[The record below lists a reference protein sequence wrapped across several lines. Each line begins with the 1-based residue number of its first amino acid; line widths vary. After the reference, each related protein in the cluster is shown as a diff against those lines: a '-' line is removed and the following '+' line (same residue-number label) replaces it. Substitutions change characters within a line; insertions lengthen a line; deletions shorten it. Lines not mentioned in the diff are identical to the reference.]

1 MADSRRR
8 RQQALERGR
17 LPDQQEKLDD
27 RQCEPSSDPPLPPMP
42 INELRAI
49 STFTRAVEL
58 GSIRGAAQSLGVTPQ
73 AASQAIA
80 QLEAHLGVRLLHRT
94 TRRLALTEEGQHFL
108 ERTRPALA
116 TLERALLTTRESKD
130 EIAGPLRIVGPRS
143 SFATLLM
150 PLLDAFCRAHP
161 DIQPDVQLDDGLGD
175 WVRDRVDVGFR
186 MGRSPAEGV
195 IGRLLF
201 PVQLVMVASPDYLAR
216 HGVPRTVEDLQ
227 QHRCSVFRHPST
239 GRTIPWFLS
248 SGGEPET
255 REMVPTLATNDS
267 ELELQ
272 AVLAGQV
279 IAQVASFA
287 AAPLLRSGRMVP
299 VLLDQVCAPIGL
311 HVYYGSRTALP
322 RRVRAF
328 VDLAV
333 EKLKDNPAYVLDAQ
347 ELAAL
352 AMRRV

>member
-1 MADSRRR
+1 
-8 RQQALERGR
+8 
-17 LPDQQEKLDD
+17 
-27 RQCEPSSDPPLPPMP
+27 MP
-42 INELRAI
+42 INELRAL
-49 STFTRAVEL
+49 STFARAVEL
-58 GSIRGAAQSLGVTPQ
+58 GSIRQAAQAQGVTPQ

-80 QLEAHLGVRLLHRT
+80 QLEQHLGVRLLHRT

-116 TLERALLTTRESKD
+116 TLERALLSTREAKD

-143 SFATLLM
+143 SFATLLV
-150 PLLDAFCRAHP
+150 PLLDTFCRAHP
-161 DIQPDVQLDDGLGD
+161 GIQPDVQLDDGLGD

-186 MGRSPAEGV
+186 MGRSPDEGV
-195 IGRLLF
+195 VGRLLF
-201 PVQLVMVASPDYLAR
+201 PVQLVMVASPAYLAR

-239 GRTIPWFLS
+239 GRTLPWFLP

-255 REMVPTLATNDS
+255 REMEMVPALATNDS

-287 AAPLLRSGRMVP
+287 AAPLMRSGRMVP
-299 VLLDQVCAPIGL
+299 VLLDQVCAPIDL

-333 EKLKDNPAYVLDAQ
+333 EQLKDNPAYVLDTQ

-352 AMRRV
+352 AMRCA